1 MPLTNEGL
9 KVKEELS
16 ASLRDG
22 RYLCLN
28 GKLASPPLGAEPSA
42 SSSPHPCSAIPGAVS
57 RSSLP
62 TKRVFSGI
70 MAGERGRSQV
80 IWGGAGS
87 STKLPP
93 VQDHPGEGSH
103 PSPVPDPP
111 CARPQWVP
119 EPLPVSAPHPGSKNS
134 HLQKER
140 DGPAVQGHQVPCLN
154 TKLEQGGASARA
166 QGCLED
172 CPF

>member
-111 CARPQWVP
+111 CARPQCHCLCLHPILAAKTHICRRKEMAQLHRDVRS
-119 EPLPVSAPHPGSKNS
+119 PV
-134 HLQKER
+134 
-140 DGPAVQGHQVPCLN
+140 
-154 TKLEQGGASARA
+154 
-166 QGCLED
+166 
-172 CPF
+172 